1 MNGNKVVLK
10 YRAESPFGA
19 IVEELRNVTEI
30 HFNYPSAVGQR
41 IAFESSIHSTGK
53 NVRVSHIQE
62 FETSVEDEIAE
73 SF

>member
-1 MNGNKVVLK
+1 MSGNKVVLK
-10 YRAESPFGA
+10 YRADSPFGA

-30 HFNYPSAVGQR
+30 HFKYPSVVGQQ
-41 IAFESSIHSTGK
+41 IAFESSIHGTGK
-53 NVRVSHIQE
+53 TAMVSHVHE